1 ARARPTATA
10 GRGVRRAPPARGR
23 ETGAAKGGEVSRR
36 LAPAERLV
44 AASGGAPD
52 GLPLLPLQ
60 TLSEELDYR
69 SPRAVRHFGLLA
81 RAQES
86 VPHPGID
93 RVVVV
98 LRILLHR
105 SRHVRQSRVDAR
117 VVLRVNAEPA
127 RADPRD

>member
-1 ARARPTATA
+1 AQEGVRQYVGTRRGYVSRPSGPPERLCA
-10 GRGVRRAPPARGR
+10 GR
-23 ETGAAKGGEVSRR
+23 
-36 LAPAERLV
+36 
-44 AASGGAPD
+44 GGAPD

-117 VVLRVNAEPA
+117 VLLRVTAEPA
-127 RADPRD
+127 RADPRDR